1 MVDTR
6 KPPDALPK
14 ILDALKTR
22 AKHVQKKMAARTAT
36 ANAKIR
42 PAHQWGV
49 RRRHRCSSGRKRHKK
64 LAATKKNTKKTF
76 EDGGAAKEI
85 AASRSHEN
93 KNQQASP
100 VRMCFALC
108 WMPCMHPHHCARCR
122 VCIRSIVLGACCDRS
137 CGCSSTVGCLP
148 RSIVRLFEHIRLC

>member
-6 KPPDALPK
+6 KPPDALPN

-22 AKHVQKKMAARTAT
+22 AKHVQKKRQLGPPPPTQKFYKPSNGAFGDGTGAVLEGKDT
-36 ANAKIR
+36 
-42 PAHQWGV
+42 
-49 RRRHRCSSGRKRHKK
+49 K
-64 LAATKKNTKKTF
+64 LAATKNNTKKTF

-148 RSIVRLFEHIRLC
+148 RSIGRLFEHIRLC